1 MVIMVIL
8 MTQAPKIGNALYD
21 SRAQENHWLIQR
33 ATSQARMRMDS
44 SVMTAKRPE
53 ANGKNPHRT
62 ATNLLLKLFQ
72 NEASLGIIITGG
84 TVLWLLVR

>member
-1 MVIMVIL
+1 MVIL

-21 SRAQENHWLIQR
+21 SRAQENHWLVQR
-33 ATSQARMRMDS
+33 ATSQARERAEG
-44 SVMTAKRPE
+44 SVMTTKRPE

-62 ATNLLLKLFQ
+62 ATNLLRKLFQ
-72 NEASLGIIITGG
+72 NEASLGIIVMGG

>member
-21 SRAQENHWLIQR
+21 SRAQENTWLIQR
-33 ATSQARMRMDS
+33 ATSQARLRVEDR
-44 SVMTAKRPE
+44 VMTTKRRE
-53 ANGKNPHRT
+53 ARGNPHRT

-84 TVLWLLVR
+84 TVLWLLIR